1 MGWQEWVLVVGLII
15 GCGTIFNI
23 LSFFGQRMLNKREE
37 EEKQRQ
43 ARENQ
48 LGFDNFNVAD

>member
-1 MGWQEWVLVVGLII
+1 MGWKEWVLVVGLII

>member
-1 MGWQEWVLVVGLII
+1 
-15 GCGTIFNI
+15 
-23 LSFFGQRMLNKREE
+23 MLNKREE

-48 LGFDNFNVAD
+48 LGFDNFNVADWPMPF